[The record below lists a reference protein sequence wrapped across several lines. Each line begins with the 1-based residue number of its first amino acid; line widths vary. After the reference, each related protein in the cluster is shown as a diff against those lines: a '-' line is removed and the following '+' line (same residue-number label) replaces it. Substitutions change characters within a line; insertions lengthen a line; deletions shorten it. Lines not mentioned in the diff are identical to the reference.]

1 MSVSDDAILP
11 LDKAIAKLQDYS
23 ENVKK
28 RKFVETVEIAIML
41 GIDPKQSSQ
50 MVRGAVALPA
60 GLGREVRIAVFT
72 GVEAKEKEAKAAG
85 AIAAGLEELVAK
97 VEAGNIDFDYC
108 LATPDA
114 MPKISK
120 VAKKLGPRGLM
131 PSLKNGTV
139 TDDVTKA
146 ITEAKKGKV
155 SLKSDKNGII
165 HAAAGK
171 VNFKAADLEN
181 NINAI
186 LEEVKRLK
194 PESSKGKYLK
204 AIYLSTTMG
213 KSVKIA

>member
-1 MSVSDDAILP
+1 MSVSKDAIIP
-11 LDKAIAKLQDYS
+11 LEEAIDQLKDYS

-28 RKFVETVEIAIML
+28 RKFVETVEIAVVL
-41 GIDPKQSSQ
+41 GIDAKQSSQ

-60 GLGREVRIAVFT
+60 GLGKKVRIAVFT
-72 GVEAKEKEAKAAG
+72 SVEEKEKEALKAG
-85 AIAAGLEELVAK
+85 AVVAGLEDLMAK
-97 VEAGNIDFDYC
+97 VEAGEIEFDYC
-108 LATPDA
+108 LATPEV

-139 TDDVTKA
+139 TEDVTAA
-146 ITEAKKGKV
+146 IQEAIKGKV
-155 SLKSDKNGII
+155 SLKNEKNGIV

-171 VNFKAADLEN
+171 IDFSKEDLIS

-186 LEEVKRLK
+186 ITALKNLK

-204 AIYLSTTMG
+204 AIYLTTTMG
-213 KSVKIA
+213 KSVRIA